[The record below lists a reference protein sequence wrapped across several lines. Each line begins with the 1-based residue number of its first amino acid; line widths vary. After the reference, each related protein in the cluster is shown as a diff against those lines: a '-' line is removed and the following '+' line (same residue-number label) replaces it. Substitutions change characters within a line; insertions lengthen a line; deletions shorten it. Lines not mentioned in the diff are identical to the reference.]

1 MLKKTLLIFLILNF
15 CGTAVKA
22 DILQNSAVWKFFSKI
37 TTDAITN
44 FPEVPILNKSI
55 EKGILKFGSSTYVG
69 DIKKKIKLTAMEFLN
84 FQMAQ
89 HMREN
94 LREICFTV
102 MEYTLTKMEI

>member
-37 TTDAITN
+37 TMDAITN
-44 FPEVPILNKSI
+44 FPEVPILNKNV
-55 EKGILKFGSSTYVG
+55 EKGIL
-69 DIKKKIKLTAMEFLN
+69 KLTAMEFLN

-94 LREICFTV
+94 LREICFTA
-102 MEYTLTKMEI
+102 MEYTLMKMEILSLENGSITSLINQ